1 MNLTLIIPTQIIKQP
16 IFLTLILLSS
26 NQWSNIR
33 LWLASKSLLYAYPLV
48 DKTFSS
54 ICYIRFSLSLVNYCI
69 KISYIL
75 SSMRST
81 YCCYCCSVS
90 KSSLTLCNPKEC
102 STPGSSVLH
111 YLLEF
116 AQTHVH

>member
-81 YCCYCCSVS
+81 YCCYCCSVA
-90 KSSLTLCNPKEC
+90 KSSLTLCNPMEC